1 MVNEATSRIA
11 VRHTCGCCSEEHA
24 VARRLTNVAQLDQA
38 DPMHRSEKASKKRV
52 TSGML
57 RRFAPLVVGCAL
69 ISSCYVA
76 THYSGWL
83 YRGGRLVNNGIFSR
97 PRYEAQ
103 FPAIVLNVPRS
114 YEYTFSRFP
123 AADALVMLA
132 TPSGPSVPSIERLT
146 TKVRL
151 RVVDRNN
158 QVLCDATGSPAG
170 KDNER
175 LIVTSSTGVMGLWHM
190 GCARLQ
196 LRTCNSCRLLISIG
210 PVDPATPAVL
220 VIPTIQGGGIELP

>member
-1 MVNEATSRIA
+1 MRTNVQPLLVIHFARFCPLATFTRLNLKLARAKEVTSR
-11 VRHTCGCCSEEHA
+11 
-24 VARRLTNVAQLDQA
+24 
-38 DPMHRSEKASKKRV
+38 
-52 TSGML
+52 ML
-57 RRFAPLVVGCAL
+57 RRFGPVVVGCAL

-83 YRGGRLVNNGIFSR
+83 YRGGRLANNGIFSR

-103 FPAIVLNVPRS
+103 FPAIPLNVSGS

-151 RVVDRNN
+151 RVVDQND
-158 QVLCDATGSPAG
+158 QVPCDATGSPGG
-170 KDNER
+170 KDDEE
-175 LIVTSSTGVMGLWHM
+175 LIVTSSTGVIGLWHV

-210 PVDPATPAVL
+210 PVDPATPGVL
-220 VIPTIQGGGIELP
+220 VIPTIQAGGIELS